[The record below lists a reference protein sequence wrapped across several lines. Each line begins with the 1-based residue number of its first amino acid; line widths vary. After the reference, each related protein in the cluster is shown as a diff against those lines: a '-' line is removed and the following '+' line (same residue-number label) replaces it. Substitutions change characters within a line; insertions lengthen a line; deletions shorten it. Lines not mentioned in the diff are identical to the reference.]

1 VHVWTQKASAS
12 NKTPYPA
19 TLLLLPLCSQPAF
32 KGPVA
37 FPATWPCPATGR
49 LTQPAAPLLVSDLH
63 ATLISSATFCVRAAQ
78 RGALAIGTTHDPRCG
93 NCGLPCSGPRGAT
106 RMPLAQRAHPSARAS
121 WSPSQTSH
129 CLRAARMRARHQ
141 PRAPHRRRRRG
152 AAAQLCGGWMRGRG
166 GSGRLRAWRA
176 DIRLR
181 ALLRAAILLLAW
193 FGTPCFVGQSVA
205 TNDQQPVPAPV
216 HPDNKLIR
224 WT

>member
-141 PRAPHRRRRRG
+141 PRAPHRRAQAGRRRPAVRRLDARPRG
-152 AAAQLCGGWMRGRG
+152 LWAPARVACGHQATGVATRCHLVARLVWHPMLCGAVG
-166 GSGRLRAWRA
+166 GH
-176 DIRLR
+176 
-181 ALLRAAILLLAW
+181 
-193 FGTPCFVGQSVA
+193 Q
-205 TNDQQPVPAPV
+205 
-216 HPDNKLIR
+216 
-224 WT
+224 